1 VEQQRAQDIAN
12 EWKMLNQI
20 QPKSSE
26 DYKNKSIISI
36 RQAQLISIESKKISQ
51 RIWGECRLLF
61 LQT

>member
-20 QPKSSE
+20 QLKSSE